1 MNGDNK
7 VNAVD
12 TLMADAIDMH
22 VHFAPESLMERR
34 QNALQL
40 ARTAKEYGLS
50 ALVLKCREY
59 CTVPIAKNRRHYAS
73 SSGRRERYTS
83 LVPVIIKVEG

>member
-1 MNGDNK
+1 
-7 VNAVD
+7 
-12 TLMADAIDMH
+12 MH
-22 VHFAPESLMERR
+22 VHFVPESLMERR

-73 SSGRRERYTS
+73 SSGVARALYLLCSRNHQGRRLSHIED
-83 LVPVIIKVEG
+83 K